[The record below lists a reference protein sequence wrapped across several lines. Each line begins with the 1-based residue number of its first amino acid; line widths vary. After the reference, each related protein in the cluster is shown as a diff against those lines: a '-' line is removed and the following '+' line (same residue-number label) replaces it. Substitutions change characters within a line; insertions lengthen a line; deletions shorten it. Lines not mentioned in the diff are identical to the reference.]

1 MSSGLELPAGADTR
15 ATLRVGTAE
24 QFRWLGGIVK
34 AVVILNLIDA
44 VMTLWWVRTGFA
56 TEANMLLAEMVEKHA
71 LLFVVGKL
79 ALVSLGTTI
88 LWRRRRRPLAVV
100 GIFAVFLAYY
110 FILLYHL
117 QFAGLMLGQLLSS

>member
-1 MSSGLELPAGADTR
+1 MSSELELPAGASTG

>member
-88 LWRRRRRPLAVV
+88 LWRRRRRTLAVG

>member
-1 MSSGLELPAGADTR
+1 MSSGLELPAGAGTR

-79 ALVSLGTTI
+79 ALVSLGTMI